1 MASNNNRGR
10 DGRNNNPSGHNQY
23 SDWGVMEMVRER
35 PVAAAVA
42 AAGAAA
48 AGVFLWSKRSQI
60 GNQLNT
66 LSDQIGEWTQNM
78 TSAHSGDEFPMDDTA
93 GLTTTGKSS
102 RRSTSAGNRSK
113 TGRAR
118 GMSET
123 GGGNASLGAR
133 SGGGGTTLSA
143 SGRGRGQS
151 TPAS

>member
-1 MASNNNRGR
+1 MARNNNRGHG
-10 DGRNNNPSGHNQY
+10 GRNNNPSGRNQY

-35 PVAAAVA
+35 PVAAAAA

-78 TSAHSGDEFPMDDTA
+78 TSSHSNDEFPIDDTA

-102 RRSTSAGNRSK
+102 RRSTTVRNRSK
-113 TGRAR
+113 TG
-118 GMSET
+118 S
-123 GGGNASLGAR
+123 GNASLGAH
-133 SGGGGTTLSA
+133 SDGGDTTSSA
-143 SGRGRGQS
+143 RGRGRAQS